1 MASFTYFDVQFYLGR
16 NAKHN
21 WELLDNANDNDI
33 WVHLDNLPSCYVI
46 IDSTSNTIINKIHI
60 KYAAQLCITNSKS
73 KIPKNIKG
81 VNYIFT
87 ECKNVKKGKSTGE
100 AILLTTPER
109 RFQKL
114 SF

>member
-1 MASFTYFDVQFYLGR
+1 MATFIYFGVNFYVGR
-16 NAKHN
+16 NAKNN
-21 WELLDNANDNDI
+21 WELLDKANDNDI

-46 IDSTSNTIINKIHI
+46 IDSNSSSPINKTHI
-60 KYAAQLCITNSKS
+60 KYAGQLCLTYS
-73 KIPKNIKG
+73 KIPNDVKG
-81 VNYIFT
+81 VHFIFT